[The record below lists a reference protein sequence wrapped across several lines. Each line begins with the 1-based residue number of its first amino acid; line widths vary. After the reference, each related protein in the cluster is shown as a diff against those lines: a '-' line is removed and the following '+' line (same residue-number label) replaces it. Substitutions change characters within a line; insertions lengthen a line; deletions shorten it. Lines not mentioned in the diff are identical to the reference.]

1 MIDSNK
7 LEHCAQTP
15 QYLGQ
20 NSAQVSWEG
29 PKLTGSAYPKVRWSA
44 RRALRSRGDTGRFER
59 GLVSRRAREAEKRDG
74 EVRFPV
80 RPFLRELELALPSLR
95 FTSGVFL
102 VESTEPNAVRPAP
115 RYFITTTTCHSS
127 TLPPGTSRSLC
138 LRSLK
143 PAEDK
148 DRASR
153 SRRGASLC
161 SSTDADGMPPCS
173 NEWP

>member
-1 MIDSNK
+1 MNRSQVRRCVISLQTI
-7 LEHCAQTP
+7 LEHYGRFPILVQM
-15 QYLGQ
+15 Y
-20 NSAQVSWEG
+20 SE
-29 PKLTGSAYPKVRWSA
+29 GSASKGEGAPA
-44 RRALRSRGDTGRFER
+44 ALRSRGGVGRFER

-80 RPFLRELELALPSLR
+80 RPSLRELELALPSLR

-102 VESTEPNAVRPAP
+102 VESTDPNAVRPAP
-115 RYFITTTTCHSS
+115 RYFIITTTCHSS

-161 SSTDADGMPPCS
+161 SSTDAGGMPPCS